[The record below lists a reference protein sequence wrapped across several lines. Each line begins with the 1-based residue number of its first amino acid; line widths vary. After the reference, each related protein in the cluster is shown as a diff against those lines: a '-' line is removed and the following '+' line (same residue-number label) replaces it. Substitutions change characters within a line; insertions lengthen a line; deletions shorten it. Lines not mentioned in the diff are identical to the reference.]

1 MTIYRRPTLLV
12 APLGDSGLS
21 SCGRCCPRCQSALY
35 RVARRLPDLLLSL
48 FMPLRRYRC
57 ISLQCS
63 WEGNLRQKR
72 AALASLV
79 LNRRTKCPV
88 SAITNP

>member
-12 APLGDSGLS
+12 APLGESGLS

-35 RVARRLPDLLLSL
+35 RVARRIPDLLLSF

-63 WEGNLRQKR
+63 WEGNFRQQ
-72 AALASLV
+72 ATASANLV
-79 LNRRTKCPV
+79 MNGRPKCPASV
-88 SAITNP
+88 ITSL